1 MGQAPSLTGPDLTQ
15 GVPEG
20 SVADDAIVLGHALG
34 EPVLLAKVDGALCAV
49 GATCTHYSGP
59 LGEGLRT
66 GAHVR
71 CPWHHACF
79 DLRTGIPVRAPALRA
94 LPRYAVEVV
103 DGIVRVTGRAPDAP
117 RAEGRPGPASVVVI
131 GGGAAG
137 AAGIEALRNAG
148 YDGPVTLIGREPTMP
163 LDRPNVSKDYL
174 AGTAPEEWMTL
185 RDEAFYADAHVVVRT
200 GIEATAIDPGARRIT
215 LSDGATLEY
224 GACLLATGA
233 DPIRLPIPGADQP
246 HVFTVRTLA
255 DSRAI
260 IAKTTSSKRAVV
272 VGASFIGLEVAASLR
287 ARGLE
292 VDVVAPEKLPLEQ
305 GARARARNGGP
316 GRPRKERRAIPPRA
330 HAHGD
335 RVRGGRA
342 LGRHAAPGRSRGPR
356 RRRPPSARSR
366 RARGLEIDRGV
377 VVDAFLQ
384 TSAPGVWAAGD
395 IARWPDPHTGERQRI
410 EHWVL
415 AERQGQVAARNI
427 VGASEPF
434 EAIPFFWS
442 VHFDMV
448 VNVVGF
454 LAKWDR
460 VEVRGDL
467 DARDASVAFWNGGR
481 IVGVATVGR
490 DRDCLVAEDCLERDD
505 QAGLAALFR
514 GGSSTATP

>member
-292 VDVVAPEKLPLEQ
+292 VDVVAPEKLPLEKVL
-305 GARARARNGGP
+305 GP
-316 GRPRKERRAIPPRA
+316 
-330 HAHGD
+330 
-335 RVRGGRA
+335 A
-342 LGRHAAPGRSRGPR
+342 LGTAVQAVHEKNGVRFHLGRTPTAIESEAVVLSDGTRLPADSRGPR

-366 RARGLEIDRGV
+366 RARGSRDRSRRRGRR
-377 VVDAFLQ
+377 L
-384 TSAPGVWAAGD
+384 P
-395 IARWPDPHTGERQRI
+395 PD
-410 EHWVL
+410 
-415 AERQGQVAARNI
+415 
-427 VGASEPF
+427 VGARDLGRGRHR
-434 EAIPFFWS
+434 A
-442 VHFDMV
+442 
-448 VNVVGF
+448 
-454 LAKWDR
+454 LAR
-460 VEVRGDL
+460 SAHG
-467 DARDASVAFWNGGR
+467 
-481 IVGVATVGR
+481 
-490 DRDCLVAEDCLERDD
+490 
-505 QAGLAALFR
+505 
-514 GGSSTATP
+514 